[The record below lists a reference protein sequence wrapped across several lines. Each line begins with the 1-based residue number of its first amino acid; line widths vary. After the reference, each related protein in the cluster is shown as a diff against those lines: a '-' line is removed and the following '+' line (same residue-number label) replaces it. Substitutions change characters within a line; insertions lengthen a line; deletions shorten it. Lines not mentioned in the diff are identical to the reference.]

1 MEAQENGI
9 VTYDL
14 EGIEAAVAM
23 LVPRLS
29 KMALKYPGT
38 TMTLLANLL
47 VIMSAHFGE
56 SCLAWD
62 ALPVG
67 HIYDQQTARQLRGT
81 V

>member
-1 MEAQENGI
+1 M
-9 VTYDL
+9 TYDL
-14 EGIEAAVAM
+14 DGIRDAFAT

-56 SCLAWD
+56 LSGVD